1 MRLRHLAYYLLL
13 ILVLAGLLHIL
24 GVLAL
29 PHLSSQTAWKRLA
42 PLGEANTMVKLS
54 PPGTGKPVLPM
65 MAPDIRY
72 AVCRF
77 DLSDGPV
84 RLITPTENGLWLVA
98 LYTPAG
104 ENFYAVTA
112 KDLVRP
118 LFNLIIAT
126 ENQTVIE
133 EGVDAPVDADQV
145 AVVRSPT
152 FEGLAVIRAPLEGQS
167 EAASADA
174 ALTNAYCGPYSEDGG
189 QGVSPS
195 RP

>member
-1 MRLRHLAYYLLL
+1 MRLRHLGYFLLL
-13 ILVLAGLLHIL
+13 IVVLSGLLHVL
-24 GVLAL
+24 GVFAL
-29 PHLSSQTAWKRLA
+29 PHLSSETAWMRLSKI
-42 PLGEANTMVKLS
+42 GEPNTMVRLESTKS
-54 PPGTGKPVLPM
+54 GEQVLPM

-84 RLITPTENGLWLVA
+84 RLITPTENGLWVVA
-98 LYTPAG
+98 LYTPSG

-112 KDLVRP
+112 EDLVRP

-133 EGVDAPVDADQV
+133 EGVDAPVEADQV

-152 FEGLAVIRAPLEGQS
+152 FEGLAVIRAPLQGQS
-167 EAASADA
+167 EAAGAEE
-174 ALTNAYCGPYSEDGG
+174 ALANAYCGPYGADE
-189 QGVSPS
+189 
-195 RP
+195 R